1 VLCRQ
6 HAADRRLALGCQP
19 LEGAAPVGNA
29 RRLGAHLPGF
39 GLDAGQR
46 AVGLRDGALGV
57 AQGVAR
63 LAPGAFLA
71 LELLLQR
78 LDARAQRLQVF
89 APRLRLNGERR
100 AAEDEKKRAD
110 QAFAFPWAA
119 TAAMR
124 RAISSASPRYWR
136 RIGFSRSSSS

>member
-6 HAADRRLALGCQP
+6 HAADRRLALGRQL
-19 LEGAAPVGNA
+19 LEGAAPLRVA
-29 RRLGAHLPGF
+29 RALGAQVPAL

-63 LAPGAFLA
+63 FAPGALLA

-78 LDARAQRLQVF
+78 LDAPAQRLQVF
-89 APRLRLNGERR
+89 PPRLRLNGERR
-100 AAEDEKKRAD
+100 AAEDQKKRAD
-110 QAFAFPWAA
+110 QAFALPWAA

-124 RAISSASPRYWR
+124 RAISSASPRY
-136 RIGFSRSSSS
+136 